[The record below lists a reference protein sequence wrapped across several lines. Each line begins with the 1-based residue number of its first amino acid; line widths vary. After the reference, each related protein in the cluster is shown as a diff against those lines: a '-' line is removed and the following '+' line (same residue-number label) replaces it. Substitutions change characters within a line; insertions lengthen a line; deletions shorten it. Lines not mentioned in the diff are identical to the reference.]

1 MKRGIYRT
9 LFQWGFAA
17 LLILL
22 LFCFG
27 DVSNLVRLQ
36 DVRWNAF
43 LMVFLCNTAFSIAH
57 NFRWKLIVDHLSGEK
72 EQGTVGPGFHH
83 PSPPGVKLTN
93 PLPENKQKYLRFW
106 NPHEALRIRREEG
119 LE

>member
-83 PSPPGVKLTN
+83 PQSSRSKTDESAARKQTKVSEILESP
-93 PLPENKQKYLRFW
+93 
-106 NPHEALRIRREEG
+106 
-119 LE
+119 